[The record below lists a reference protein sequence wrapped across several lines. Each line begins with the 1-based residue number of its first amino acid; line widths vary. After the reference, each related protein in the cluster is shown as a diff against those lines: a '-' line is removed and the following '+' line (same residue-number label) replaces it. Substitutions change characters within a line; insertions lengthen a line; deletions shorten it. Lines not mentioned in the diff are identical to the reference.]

1 MTELAEVFLWGGRI
15 GFVSLSDNS
24 SASEFEYDKSF
35 VGAGVEPSPIAMPV
49 NGRSYS
55 FPELREETFHSL
67 PGMLADSLPDKFGS
81 AVLDAWLVSHGRTL
95 DMLSPIERL
104 CYLGSRGMGALEYRP
119 AKGITSDLSD
129 TIQVG
134 ELFDLAFEV
143 LKVREAGRAALLP
156 CMKEYGPILKVGA
169 SAGGARAKAI
179 IGWKE
184 STGEVRSGQVK
195 LPDGFGYWLMK
206 FDGVHGN
213 GDKDGED
220 AKGYGRVEYAYSM
233 MAKAAGIE
241 MSECRL
247 WDGAHFMTRRFDRTS
262 NGGKIHM
269 QTLGALA
276 HFDYNMPRQYS
287 YEQAFRVL
295 RAIVNDIR
303 AEEELFRR
311 MVFNVFAWNCDDH
324 VKNISFLMDRDGMWR
339 LSPAYDLTY
348 SYNPG
353 SRWTSGHQMS
363 IAGKNTGIG
372 IYDLM
377 AVAKDVG
384 LKESRARQIIQDVIT
399 AVERWSEFAG
409 IAGVD
414 ERKMKLIEA
423 KIKQNDY

>member
-1 MTELAEVFLWGGRI
+1 M
-15 GFVSLSDNS
+15 
-24 SASEFEYDKSF
+24 
-35 VGAGVEPSPIAMPV
+35 
-49 NGRSYS
+49 
-55 FPELREETFHSL
+55 
-67 PGMLADSLPDKFGS
+67 
-81 AVLDAWLVSHGRTL
+81 
-95 DMLSPIERL
+95 
-104 CYLGSRGMGALEYRP
+104 
-119 AKGITSDLSD
+119 
-129 TIQVG
+129 
-134 ELFDLAFEV
+134 
-143 LKVREAGRAALLP
+143 
-156 CMKEYGPILKVGA
+156 
-169 SAGGARAKAI
+169 
-179 IGWKE
+179 
-184 STGEVRSGQVK
+184 
-195 LPDGFGYWLMK
+195 
-206 FDGVHGN
+206 
-213 GDKDGED
+213 
-220 AKGYGRVEYAYSM
+220 
-233 MAKAAGIE
+233 AAGIE

-247 WDGAHFMTRRFDRTS
+247 WDGVHFMTRRFDRTS

-295 RAIVNDIR
+295 RAIVNDVR

-377 AVAKDVG
+377 AVSKDVG

-423 KIKQNDY
+423 KIKQND